1 MEQPGSLL
9 RGKEDSINKY
19 IRATGIN
26 WSRCGKTGSVFT
38 LIVVL

>member
-26 WSRCGKTGSVFT
+26 WNRSDKTGSVFT